1 MVRPFMNAED
11 RPSAGEIAEAR
22 AHDTRRGIL
31 DAAERLFA
39 ERGYSAASMREIARG
54 AKTSQAL
61 LHHHFGTKAKL
72 YEAVKQRFTERFD
85 MAARMPST
93 ANEPSPAFIVQIVR
107 SYFSFL
113 SQNPNLSRL
122 ASWARLEGDE
132 APWGASDAIW
142 QHSGEWVQ
150 KAKSAGLIRSDV
162 DDRFLLVVGAALV
175 QYWVDNRS
183 VLCRTLGIDASD
195 ATLDERYLFQALTI
209 LIQGIGAKAIGNV
222 DVTGGQ

>member
-1 MVRPFMNAED
+1 MVRPFMSAEE
-11 RPSAGEIAEAR
+11 RPSAGELAEAR

-39 ERGYSAASMREIARG
+39 ERGYSAASMREIARA

-72 YEAVKQRFTERFD
+72 YEAVKHRFTERFD

-93 ANEPSPAFIVQIVR
+93 EEPSPAFIVQIVR
-107 SYFSFL
+107 SYFQFL

-132 APWGASDAIW
+132 APWGASDSIW
-142 QHSGEWVQ
+142 QRSGEWVKQ
-150 KAKSAGLIRSDV
+150 AKSSGLIRPEIDEGL
-162 DDRFLLVVGAALV
+162 LLVVGAALV
-175 QYWVDNRS
+175 QYWVDNRAT
-183 VLCRTLGIDASD
+183 LCRVLGLDGSD
-195 ATLDERYLFQALTI
+195 ETLDERYLLQALTI
-209 LIQGIGAKAIGNV
+209 LIHGVGAKAIGNV
-222 DVTGGQ
+222 DVTGGK